1 MDTPASQIIF
11 SIQTFEIDW
20 IFGRKSDA
28 HLFLGPELATFRDAF
43 LTRGTI
49 DWESTLATHRP
60 GTSLEEAPKPP
71 APHAPDVVNSAGPC
85 GLAERGSSR

>member
-11 SIQTFEIDW
+11 SVQTFEIDW

-49 DWESTLATHRP
+49 WTWDSALATHRP

-71 APHAPDVVNSAGPC
+71 LPPTPQMS
-85 GLAERGSSR
+85 